1 MTEKVVEFKPQLVG
15 SGYRIDSDQTLE
27 AAKGQKFGRLAIIG
41 DLEDGGLYVAGT
53 ANAGETMILLE
64 LAKNYLVTGKDGRE

>member
-1 MTEKVVEFKPQLVG
+1 MTEVIKFKPEIVG
-15 SGYRIDSDQTLE
+15 AGYRFDNDEILE
-27 AAKGQKFGRLAIIG
+27 AAKGKKFGRLVVIG

-64 LAKNYLVTGKDGRE
+64 LAKSYIVTGKDGRE